1 MNCSFIYLHL
11 QVSYMESKVSEGK
24 KKKVEFIEKAKEH
37 EQVIQGLRSAL
48 GDSLS
53 YLEKQGGS
61 VSSVEETPRLS
72 KSLPVNMSPSA
83 APSTSSFADK
93 YGASRSFHTPGS
105 KRPYSVG
112 HSSGYGTQGRYSSYS
127 AAKGHPRSH
136 I

>member
-1 MNCSFIYLHL
+1 
-11 QVSYMESKVSEGK
+11 MEGKFSDGK

-53 YLEKQGGS
+53 YLEKQGSS
-61 VSSVEETPRLS
+61 VSSVEGTPRLS
-72 KSLPVNMSPSA
+72 KSLPIDMS
-83 APSTSSFADK
+83 STASSSSSLADK
-93 YGASRSFHTPGS
+93 YSAASRSFHTPSS
-105 KRPYSVG
+105 KGPYSVG

-127 AAKGHPRSH
+127 TKGHPRSH

>member
-1 MNCSFIYLHL
+1 
-11 QVSYMESKVSEGK
+11 MESKISDGK

-83 APSTSSFADK
+83 ASSTSSLADK
-93 YGASRSFHTPGS
+93 YGASRSFHIPSS
-105 KRPYSVG
+105 KRPYGVG
-112 HSSGYGTQGRYSSYS
+112 HSSGYGTQGRHSSYS
-127 AAKGHPRSH
+127 AAKGHQHSH

>member
-1 MNCSFIYLHL
+1 
-11 QVSYMESKVSEGK
+11 MESKISDGK

-61 VSSVEETPRLS
+61 VSSVEETPRLN
-72 KSLPVNMSPSA
+72 KSLPVNMSSSA
-83 APSTSSFADK
+83 SSTSSLADK
-93 YGASRSFHTPGS
+93 YSASRSLHTPSS
-105 KRPYSVG
+105 KRPYNVG
-112 HSSGYGTQGRYSSYS
+112 YSGGYGTQGQHSSYS
-127 AAKGHPRSH
+127 ATKGHPHSH

>member
-1 MNCSFIYLHL
+1 
-11 QVSYMESKVSEGK
+11 MESKLSDGK

-53 YLEKQGGS
+53 YLEKQGSGGGS

-72 KSLPVNMSPSA
+72 KSLPVNMLPSGVS
-83 APSTSSFADK
+83 STSSLADK
-93 YGASRSFHTPGS
+93 YSAASSRSFHAPS
-105 KRPYSVG
+105 SRRPYGGG
-112 HSSGYGTQGRYSSYS
+112 HSSGGYGAQDRYSLGYS
-127 AAKGHPRSH
+127 ATKGHPRSH